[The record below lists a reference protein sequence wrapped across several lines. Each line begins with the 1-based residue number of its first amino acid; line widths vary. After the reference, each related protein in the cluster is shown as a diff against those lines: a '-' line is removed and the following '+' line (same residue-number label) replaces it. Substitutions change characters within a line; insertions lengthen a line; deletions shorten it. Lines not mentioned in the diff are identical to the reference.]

1 MSDRTA
7 TPQGPPARAQRAG
20 GDGPVSGRLVVGE
33 YVGQLAADAAQAV
46 RRAGLKPGLDRSF
59 ECEPELLGLV
69 VAQDPVAGSDL
80 ARNGMVTLYVAATGA
95 ATVDEIQESADRDR
109 DSAPISVPPLQA
121 VGEHDSQSEVP
132 QRTSVGRRRKP
143 RLATST
149 TRVFDRPPD
158 QIASSGEP
166 AGEAPTE
173 LVQVPPAREWIA
185 EVEANAPVP
194 ADEEESG
201 QSVFD
206 DHVDEESMSRE
217 EFVVHADDVFAG
229 RTNTGL
235 PAWRRAYPSRRKVR
249 AARGFPS
256 ARSGLRAHRWLVRG
270 AGVMLLVWVL
280 VAVLAALLGH
290 SGGAR
295 QTRAVAGVVRH
306 ASVVGV
312 HRGLRPR
319 PRPRPLRVKPAQA
332 ARRHPQARVRP
343 RPRAMPLSAAPAAP
357 VSRVVARPVAPAS
370 ALAPVSTRVVDRPTA
385 AAREFGPEQQHGGP
399 FSP

>member
-20 GDGPVSGRLVVGE
+20 GDSPVSGRLVVGE

-69 VAQDPVAGSDL
+69 VAQDPAAGSDL
-80 ARNGMVTLYVAATGA
+80 TRSGMVTLYVAATGA
-95 ATVDEIQESADRDR
+95 ATVDEIQASADRDH
-109 DSAPISVPPLQA
+109 DPAPISVPPLQA
-121 VGEHDSQSEVP
+121 VGEHDSESEGP
-132 QRTSVGRRRKP
+132 QRPSVRRRRKP

-158 QIASSGEP
+158 QIASSGGP
-166 AGEAPTE
+166 TGEAHSE
-173 LVQVPPAREWIA
+173 FVQAPPAREWIA
-185 EVEANAPVP
+185 EVEADAAVP

-201 QSVFD
+201 QSALG
-206 DHVDEESMSRE
+206 DHVDEEAMSRE
-217 EFVVHADDVFAG
+217 EFVVHADEVFAG
-229 RTNTGL
+229 RANAGV

-256 ARSGLRAHRWLVRG
+256 ARSGFRAHPWLVRG
-270 AGVMLLVWVL
+270 AGVMLFVWVL
-280 VAVLAALLGH
+280 VAVSAALLGH

-295 QTRAVAGVVRH
+295 QTRAVAGGVRH

-312 HRGLRPR
+312 HRGL
-319 PRPRPLRVKPAQA
+319 RPRPLRVKPAQA
-332 ARRHPQARVRP
+332 ARRHPQVRVRP
-343 RPRAMPLSAAPAAP
+343 RPRAAPLSAAPAAP
-357 VSRVVARPVAPAS
+357 VRRPVARPVALAPAP
-370 ALAPVSTRVVDRPTA
+370 APVSTRVVDRPVA